1 MKLHWKNLFFLAGFC
16 AYLPSAFAQPTLDH
30 SSPAAISP
38 KGGEIIIHG
47 TGLKQPLS
55 LWSIPAAQATFSNI
69 SSDSTLFGI
78 TFPNPVHDQFLAL
91 RLATSSGMSDPLL
104 LAIDDLPTTTA
115 NTQHKSIKQPQAINL
130 PIAIEG
136 SIAE

>member
-1 MKLHWKNLFFLAGFC
+1 MKPASKTWHGRLARDFQTPWARRPC
-16 AYLPSAFAQPTLDH
+16 HAQFTFAIVFTALLYVPAFAQPTLDH

-69 SSDSTLFGI
+69 SSDSTQIGRASCRER
-78 TFPNPVHDQFLAL
+78 V
-91 RLATSSGMSDPLL
+91 
-104 LAIDDLPTTTA
+104 
-115 NTQHKSIKQPQAINL
+115 
-130 PIAIEG
+130 
-136 SIAE
+136 